1 MRVWT
6 PIFNFFAV
14 MILLFLVVVYHNTAT
29 VIDREFQE
37 ERLRLAV
44 SYAAE
49 AAFQSTL
56 SVDDLSIDYLDMEGV
71 MINPGNSLDIFK
83 SILCLNYNMSASE
96 ENLAHL
102 DSYIPTAVL
111 ACNNGYYI
119 LTMSEDDDTPG
130 DGISGGDYKLRWSIK
145 KPYTIKIG
153 DTYYAVNIHT
163 GSWTS
168 VRDMGGTL
176 EINEGTSLPYGID
189 KEAVLRIINTR
200 IMQDMLFE
208 IQRRNFNKEPW
219 EYKFYLPP
227 IQTTS
232 GVNPIT
238 GPSFLI
244 FVEGVDFASPT
255 KVDAVSVAGF
265 KTIRKRVVVGYRD
278 PSTGRKYYAYE
289 GQIPSNL
296 LDYADNYFDDVEEA
310 AKAGYIPNYDL
321 IQKKINYY

>member
-14 MILLFLVVVYHNTAT
+14 MVLLFLVVVYHNTAT

-56 SVDDLSIDYLDMEGV
+56 SVEDLSIDYLDMEGV

-83 SILCLNYNMSASE
+83 SVLCLNYNMSASE

-111 ACNNGYYI
+111 AGNNGYYI

-145 KPYTIKIG
+145 KPYTVKIG

-227 IQTTS
+227 VQTTS

-296 LDYADNYFDDVEEA
+296 LVYADNYFDDVEEA

-321 IQKKINYY
+321 IQKKINYD